1 MKKKLIIGSALS
13 ILLIYLSVRGID
25 LNGVVE
31 GLKSVKYCYLLSFL
45 GVVFFIQ
52 LLRSFRWGEI
62 LRPLGKVDQ
71 LSLFS
76 VTNVGFLAIV
86 TFPARLGELA
96 RPYLITK
103 KSNIR
108 MSSALG
114 TIFVERVF
122 DGLSILLIA
131 VFVPFFLPE
140 LPPWLIRS
148 SIIFSVITI
157 GMLIFMIVLIAGR
170 EKTIGLLNPLI
181 KKFPERYAARI
192 DNLIHHFIDGF
203 KIFTDIKQ
211 LSRVAILSLLIWLIN
226 VGAICLMIL
235 AFSFNLPVAAAVVL
249 MVILIIGIAIPTA
262 PGFIGNWHYACIL
275 GLGLFGIPKTDA
287 LAFAIV
293 YHFFSLLLTL
303 ALGLAALPFNR
314 FSLTDLKT
322 QWSMADNR

>member
-1 MKKKLIIGSALS
+1 MKKNLFIGLALS

-25 LNGVVE
+25 LGGVIDN
-31 GLKSVKYCYLLSFL
+31 LKSVKYGYLLSFL
-45 GVVFFIQ
+45 GVAFFIQ
-52 LLRSFRWGEI
+52 IIRSVRWGEI
-62 LRPLGKVDQ
+62 LRPLDKVDQ

-76 VTNVGFLAIV
+76 VTNVGFMAIV
-86 TFPARLGELA
+86 ALPARLGELA

-122 DGLSILLIA
+122 DGVSILAIA
-131 VFVPFFLPE
+131 AFVPVFLPE
-140 LPPWLIRS
+140 LPAWLIRS
-148 SIIFSVITI
+148 SIIFSAITM
-157 GMLIFMIVLIAGR
+157 GTLMIIITLIAGR
-170 EKTIGLLNPLI
+170 EKTIALLNPLI
-181 KKFPERYAARI
+181 SKFPEKYAVRI
-192 DNLIHHFIDGF
+192 DGLIHHFIDGF
-203 KIFTDIKQ
+203 QIFTDMKQ
-211 LSRVAILSLLIWLIN
+211 LFRVAILSLLIWLMN
-226 VGAICLMIL
+226 VGAICLMIQ
-235 AFSFNLPVAAAVVL
+235 AFGFNLSFAVAVVL

-303 ALGLAALPFNR
+303 VLGLISLPFNR

-322 QWSMADNR
+322 QWNLADSQ